1 MMEKE
6 KSCGAVIARKKND
19 RIEIL
24 VIHQIQG
31 HWCFPKGHV
40 EGHETEEETAEREVL
55 EETGLRVSLKDG
67 FRTETSYS
75 PKPGTMKQVV
85 YFLASPEAGKE
96 KVQKEELTEMKWV
109 SIAEATAAITFE
121 NDKKILRDAV
131 RYMKETDPE
140 IGELL

>member
-1 MMEKE
+1 MEKE
-6 KSCGAVIARKKND
+6 KSCGAVVARKKND
-19 RIEIL
+19 RVEIL

-40 EGHETEEETAEREVL
+40 EGHETETETAEREVF
-55 EETGLRVSLKDG
+55 EETGLRVSFEDG

-75 PKPGTMKQVV
+75 PKPGVMKQAV
-85 YFLASPEAGKE
+85 YFLDHPEAGTE
-96 KVQKEELTEMKWV
+96 KVQKEELTEEKWV
-109 SIAEATAAITFE
+109 SIAEAYAAITYE

-140 IGELL
+140 MGELL